1 MSPEAWAAI
10 ASLTFTIVTSTA
22 GSIVWVRQRSQT
34 RLAQQLLKA
43 SEQARLATNAERDFN
58 HLKGNYQQL
67 SQGQALIVEEI
78 REVKQ
83 KLSEVETLLLSAK
96 VIDRRGVSR
105 GDSV

>member
-1 MSPEAWAAI
+1 MTPEAVAAI
-10 ASLTFTIVTSTA
+10 ASFGFTVLTSAV
-22 GSIVWVRQRSQT
+22 GSALWVRQRSQT
-34 RLAQQLLKA
+34 RLAEQLLKA

-83 KLSEVETLLLSAK
+83 KVSEVETLLLSAR
-96 VIDRRGVSR
+96 VIDRRGA

>member
-1 MSPEAWAAI
+1 MSPEAFAAI
-10 ASLTFTIVTSTA
+10 ASLLFTIITS
-22 GSIVWVRQRSQT
+22 SIGAVLWMRQRSKT
-34 RLAQQLLKA
+34 DLAQQLLKA

-83 KLSEVETLLLSAK
+83 KIAEVETLLISSS
-96 VIDRRGVSR
+96 VIDRRAIR